1 MSAHS
6 RRDVLLRAAAVTAA
20 GLTVQQGLRPGPAIA
35 GPAITDPS
43 IAGPS
48 GAGPSGAGPSGAGS
62 PPPLGPVRVGR
73 DDPRYPDLAQRGN
86 RRFVGT
92 PDEIRV
98 VGSTEQVVA
107 AVQDAVRTGRR
118 VAVRSGGHCFED
130 FVDNPAVRLLI
141 DMSGMTG
148 VYHDPL
154 RNAFAVEAGATLGEV
169 YRRLYLGWGVTL
181 PGGSC
186 PGVGAG
192 GHVAGGGYG
201 PLSRLHGLVVDH
213 LYAVEMVTVDRSGT
227 ARAVFA
233 SREPADPNRELW
245 WAHTGGGGGNFGIVT
260 RYWFRSPG
268 VPGNDPGRLLPRPPE
283 SVLSFTVQWPWEGM
297 DERGFSRL
305 ARNFGSWCERHGGPG
320 TAQARL
326 YSELLLSRRPAG
338 NHTLIGQVAGG
349 SGAVRLLDEHVAALG
364 AGVGVAPVR
373 TQETLPWLMSALRGN
388 GDDGKRWRLKT
399 KAGYLRRGFTDRQLS
414 AAYHHLT
421 RADYANPAGSL
432 SLNTYG
438 GQINTVSSAA
448 TATAQRDSVI
458 KLFYLAGWVDP
469 AEDAQHLAWIREFY
483 RDMYADTGGVPVP
496 NGRNDG
502 SYINYPDVDLA
513 DPAWNTSGVPWS
525 ELYYRS
531 NYPRLRRVKTR
542 WDPRNVFRHAL
553 SVQPG

>member
-6 RRDVLLRAAAVTAA
+6 RRDVLLGAAAVTAA
-20 GLTVQQGLRPGPAIA
+20 GLTLQRGLRPRPAVAGPPITAGPPISSSPPIA
-35 GPAITDPS
+35 G
-43 IAGPS
+43 G
-48 GAGPSGAGPSGAGS
+48 
-62 PPPLGPVRVGR
+62 PPPLGPVRVGP
-73 DDPRYPDLAQRGN
+73 DDPRYPDLTRRGN

-98 VGSTEQVVA
+98 VGSTEQVAA
-107 AVQDAVRTGRR
+107 AVQDAVRAGRR

-130 FVDNPAVRLLI
+130 FVDGPAVRMVI
-141 DMSGMTG
+141 DLSGMTG
-148 VYHDPL
+148 VYYDPL
-154 RNAFAVEAGATLGEV
+154 RAAFAVEAGATLGEV

-201 PLSRLHGLVVDH
+201 PLSRSHGLIVDH
-213 LYAVEMVTVDRSGT
+213 LYAVEVVTVDPSGT
-227 ARAVFA
+227 ARTVFA

-268 VPGNDPGRLLPRPPE
+268 ARGNDPGELLPRPPG

-297 DERGFSRL
+297 DERGFRRL
-305 ARNFGSWCERHGGPG
+305 ARNFGTWCERYGRPG
-320 TAQARL
+320 TPEARL
-326 YSELLLSRRPAG
+326 YGELLLSRRPAG
-338 NHTLIGQVAGG
+338 SHSLIGQVAGG
-349 SGAVRLLDEHVAALG
+349 ADAVRLLDAHVAAL
-364 AGVGVAPVR
+364 AEGVGVTPVR
-373 TQETLPWLMSALRGN
+373 TQEDLPWLASVLRGN

-399 KAGYLRRGFTDRQLS
+399 KAGYLRRAFTDRQLA

-421 RADYANPAGSL
+421 RPDYANPAGSL

-438 GQINTVSSAA
+438 GRINAVPSTA

-483 RDMYADTGGVPVP
+483 RDMYADTGGVPVADDA
-496 NGRNDG
+496 NDG

-525 ELYYRS
+525 DLYYRA
-531 NYPRLRRVKTR
+531 NYPRLQRAKSR

-553 SVQPG
+553 SIQPA